1 MYTFM
6 DDEHLTD
13 EELQK
18 KNEEIEE
25 ELLEYLEMQKQMKE
39 SGTEERKGGNLKFLI
54 MAIIAVILYAAVKV
68 GPDLMI
74 LIR

>member
-1 MYTFM
+1 M

-25 ELLEYLEMQKQMKE
+25 ELLEYFEMQKQKKE
-39 SGTEERKGGNLKFLI
+39 SGTEESKGGNLKFLI
-54 MAIIAVILYAAVKV
+54 MAIIAVILYAAVKI
-68 GPDLMI
+68 GPDLMV

>member
-1 MYTFM
+1 M
-6 DDEHLTD
+6 DDEPLTD

-25 ELLEYLEMQKQMKE
+25 ELLEYFEMQKQKKE
-39 SGTEERKGGNLKFLI
+39 SGIEESKGGNLKFLI
-54 MAIIAVILYAAVKV
+54 MAIIAVILYAAVKI
-68 GPDLMI
+68 GPDLMV

>member
-1 MYTFM
+1 M

-25 ELLEYLEMQKQMKE
+25 ELLEYFEMQKQKKE
-39 SGTEERKGGNLKFLI
+39 SGIEESKGGNLKFLI
-54 MAIIAVILYAAVKV
+54 MAIIAVILYAAVKI
-68 GPDLMI
+68 GPDLMV